1 VTFLGLPVWA
11 YIAAFGF
18 FCLVALFVMSLC
30 RIAKDGDEWLRE
42 HRAWKQIEELEGK
55 FNAPPRLRRIK

>member
-1 VTFLGLPVWA
+1 VG
-11 YIAAFGF
+11 
-18 FCLVALFVMSLC
+18 LVALIALFAMALC

-55 FNAPPRLRRIK
+55 FEAPPRLRRMR